1 MEFASVESA
10 PVQRPPSRLT
20 FFEILS
26 ADDDML
32 HVVTEE
38 YLVKGITA
46 GEGSYRAVSGER
58 VTAHASTASSG
69 RRCSACRAAVGR
81 LRTAPPRQPAA
92 SRRDGH
98 HRRCHARSLIA
109 SLAGL
114 LTSHPQPGRRA
125 PIVANARAE
134 LTGRSALPSGPNRA
148 SATDARAGR
157 GQR

>member
-1 MEFASVESA
+1 MEFASAESA
-10 PVQRPPSRLT
+10 PVQSPPSRLT

-38 YLVKGITA
+38 DLVKGITA

-69 RRCSACRAAVGR
+69 RRCLACRTAVGR

-98 HRRCHARSLIA
+98 HRRRCHARSLIA

-114 LTSHPQPGRRA
+114 LTSDGQPGRRA
-125 PIVANARAE
+125 PIVANACAE
-134 LTGRSALPSGPNRA
+134 LTGGSGL
-148 SATDARAGR
+148 ARAGR